1 MNCMIVDDEELAH
14 NVIEEYISRTPFL
27 KLKKNCYHAFE
38 AMEELQKSKID
49 IIFLDINLPEITGI
63 EFLKSTPNLP
73 MIIFTTAYNNYAIEG
88 FNLNAVDYLLKP
100 FSFERFL
107 QAANKCFHINKMNQK
122 QTIDFATNHSEFIFV
137 RCNNEDIKINLDTIV
152 RINGLKDYVIIH
164 TLDNKYIVHST
175 LKAILEK
182 INSSDFIR
190 IHNSHIVSLK
200 HLQSIGKNSVTI
212 DNTKLPLSSRFKE
225 PLMNFVRNHF

>member
-14 NVIEEYISRTPFL
+14 SVIEEYISRTPFL

-107 QAANKCFHINKMNQK
+107 QAANKCFQLSKMNQK
-122 QTIDFATNHSEFIFV
+122 QITDSNTSSNNFIFV
-137 RCNNEDIKINLDTIV
+137 RCNNEDIKINLDNIV

-164 TLDNKYIVHST
+164 TIDNKYIVHYT

-182 INSSDFIR
+182 INSNNFVR
-190 IHNSHIVSLK
+190 IHNSHIISLK
-200 HLQSIGKNSVTI
+200 HLQSIGKNMVTI

-225 PLMNFVRNHF
+225 PLMNFVKNHF

>member
-1 MNCMIVDDEELAH
+1 MNCLIVDDEELAH
-14 NVIEEYISRTPFL
+14 TVIEDYISRIPFL

-49 IIFLDINLPEITGI
+49 IIFLDINLPEISGI
-63 EFLKSTPNLP
+63 EFLKSTPHLP
-73 MIIFTTAYNNYAIEG
+73 MIVFTTAYNSYAIEG
-88 FNLNAVDYLLKP
+88 FNLNAIDYLLKP

-107 QAANKCFHINKMNQK
+107 QASNKCFQLNKMNQK
-122 QTIDFATNHSEFIFV
+122 QITDSTSSSNNFIFV
-137 RCNNEDIKINLDTIV
+137 RCNNEDIKINLDNIV
-152 RINGLKDYVIIH
+152 RINGLKDYVIVH
-164 TLDNKYIVHST
+164 TIDNKYIVHYT

-182 INSSDFIR
+182 INSSDFVR
-190 IHNSHIVSLK
+190 IHNSHIISLK
-200 HLQSIGKNSVTI
+200 HLQSIGKNMVTI

>member
-1 MNCMIVDDEELAH
+1 MIVDDEELAH
-14 NVIEEYISRTPFL
+14 SVIEEYISRTPFL

-88 FNLNAVDYLLKP
+88 FNLNAVDYLLKS

-122 QTIDFATNHSEFIFV
+122 QTIDSATNHSEFIFV
-137 RCNNEDIKINLDTIV
+137 RCNNEDIKINLDTIA

>member
-1 MNCMIVDDEELAH
+1 MNCLIVDDEELAH
-14 NVIEEYISRTPFL
+14 TVIEDYISRIPFL

-49 IIFLDINLPEITGI
+49 IIFLDINLPEISGI
-63 EFLKSTPNLP
+63 EFLKSTPHLP
-73 MIIFTTAYNNYAIEG
+73 MIVFTTAYNSYAIEG

-122 QTIDFATNHSEFIFV
+122 QTIDSATNHSEFIFV

-164 TLDNKYIVHST
+164 TLDFRYMIKNK
-175 LKAILEK
+175 
-182 INSSDFIR
+182 
-190 IHNSHIVSLK
+190 
-200 HLQSIGKNSVTI
+200 
-212 DNTKLPLSSRFKE
+212 
-225 PLMNFVRNHF
+225 

>member
-14 NVIEEYISRTPFL
+14 SVIEEYISRTPFL

-122 QTIDFATNHSEFIFV
+122 QTIDSAANHSEFIFV
-137 RCNNEDIKINLDTIV
+137 RCNNEDIKINLNTIV
-152 RINGLKDYVIIH
+152 RIKGLKDYVIIH

>member
-1 MNCMIVDDEELAH
+1 
-14 NVIEEYISRTPFL
+14 
-27 KLKKNCYHAFE
+27 
-38 AMEELQKSKID
+38 MEELQKSKID

-122 QTIDFATNHSEFIFV
+122 QTIDSAANHSEFIFV

-182 INSSDFIR
+182 
-190 IHNSHIVSLK
+190 
-200 HLQSIGKNSVTI
+200 
-212 DNTKLPLSSRFKE
+212 
-225 PLMNFVRNHF
+225 

>member
-1 MNCMIVDDEELAH
+1 MNCMIIDDEELAH
-14 NVIEEYISRTPFL
+14 NVIEEYISRIPYLTFQ
-27 KLKKNCYHAFE
+27 KNCYHAFE

-107 QAANKCFHINKMNQK
+107 QAANKCFHINSVLNK
-122 QTIDFATNHSEFIFV
+122 
-137 RCNNEDIKINLDTIV
+137 KI
-152 RINGLKDYVIIH
+152 R
-164 TLDNKYIVHST
+164 
-175 LKAILEK
+175 
-182 INSSDFIR
+182 
-190 IHNSHIVSLK
+190 
-200 HLQSIGKNSVTI
+200 
-212 DNTKLPLSSRFKE
+212 
-225 PLMNFVRNHF
+225 RN